1 MISINIIFSTVS
13 IFVCISPDI
22 QTVYSCYGRIIFL
35 IVEWVDMVRTILNS
49 ALSVLKYWFNLIV
62 TFNCLLVSV
71 ISAVHLMRIII
82 CETVYSLYAVL
93 IVAQLIVIIL
103 WCRISEKTINLLRS
117 FLLIFLNVSVVT
129 LKGIRILLLNI
140 WLEIGRVVS
149 LRVSICV
156 LNTFRFTV
164 ANQTLM
170 KKATAVIFIQRY
182 LLKRILIIISAAIS
196 IIFLFY
202 SLRILFLVLAP

>member
-1 MISINIIFSTVS
+1 M
-13 IFVCISPDI
+13 
-22 QTVYSCYGRIIFL
+22 
-35 IVEWVDMVRTILNS
+35 
-49 ALSVLKYWFNLIV
+49 LSSFFHHVKSY
-62 TFNCLLVSV
+62 
-71 ISAVHLMRIII
+71 
-82 CETVYSLYAVL
+82 
-93 IVAQLIVIIL
+93 
-103 WCRISEKTINLLRS
+103 RISNFPKSCDNFQELLRYDRERN
-117 FLLIFLNVSVVT
+117 IFFANYT
-129 LKGIRILLLNI
+129 IRYFIYLLLNI
-140 WLEIGRVVS
+140 WLEIGRIVS

-156 LNTFRFTV
+156 PYTFRFTV

>member
-1 MISINIIFSTVS
+1 
-13 IFVCISPDI
+13 
-22 QTVYSCYGRIIFL
+22 
-35 IVEWVDMVRTILNS
+35 MVRTILNS
-49 ALSVLKYWFNLIV
+49 ALSILKYWFNLIV
-62 TFNCLLVSV
+62 TFNCLLVAV
-71 ISAVHLMRIII
+71 ISAEHLMRIVI

-93 IVAQLIVIIL
+93 IVTKLIVIIL
-103 WCRISEKTINLLRS
+103 WCRISEKTVDPLRS
-117 FLLIFLNVSVVT
+117 FFLIILNVSVVT

-156 LNTFRFTV
+156 PYTFRFTV

-202 SLRILFLVLAP
+202 SLWILFLVLAP

>member
-1 MISINIIFSTVS
+1 MISINIIFSTVF
-13 IFVCISPDI
+13 IFVCVSPDI
-22 QTVYSCYGRIIFL
+22 QTVYSCFGWIIFL
-35 IVEWVDMVRTILNS
+35 IVVWVDMVRTILNS
-49 ALSVLKYWFNLIV
+49 ALSILKYWFNLIV
-62 TFNCLLVSV
+62 TFNCLLVAV
-71 ISAVHLMRIII
+71 ISAEHLMRIVI
-82 CETVYSLYAVL
+82 CETVNSLYAVL

-117 FLLIFLNVSVVT
+117 FLLIILNVSVVT

-140 WLEIGRVVS
+140 WLEIGRIVS

-156 LNTFRFTV
+156 PNTFRFTV